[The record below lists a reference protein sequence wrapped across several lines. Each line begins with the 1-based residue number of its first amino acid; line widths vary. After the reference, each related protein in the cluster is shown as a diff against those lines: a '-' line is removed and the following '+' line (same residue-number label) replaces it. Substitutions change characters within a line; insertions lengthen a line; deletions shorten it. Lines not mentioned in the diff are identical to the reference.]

1 MECNREFYDDSL
13 QAFLGELD
21 GRLDYRTWFF
31 GHYHDDEWRD
41 DKHRLIYQDIVP
53 IGGDAP
59 MSRVGRRVEIL
70 GNSVRRFP

>member
-1 MECNREFYDDSL
+1 M
-13 QAFLGELD
+13 GELD

-53 IGGDAP
+53 I
-59 MSRVGRRVEIL
+59 E
-70 GNSVRRFP
+70 VRCTDKQGETASGYFEQKR